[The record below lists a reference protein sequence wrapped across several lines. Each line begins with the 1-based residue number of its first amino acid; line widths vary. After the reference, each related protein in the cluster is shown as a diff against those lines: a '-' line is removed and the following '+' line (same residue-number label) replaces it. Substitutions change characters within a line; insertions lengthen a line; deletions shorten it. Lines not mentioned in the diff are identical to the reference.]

1 MKSIIALSAMAG
13 LVSVALTAPSRLHL
27 RSGNTQEVNVM
38 IQQIKST
45 SETDIAVVS
54 QDTSEIIGYSCS
66 STLNSGAFADLPITA
81 DIDENG
87 AGTLTVGSTTYKV
100 HEDRDTSGGIACA
113 RIFNDGESF
122 LDCAV
127 PVPSSL
133 NLSPLGDQ
141 ETTCFNSGAIPGLQS
156 AYKSMLAQQGPPE
169 PANLTRRDLSLSR
182 PVLDERQC
190 GIWSASSQVVGDGN
204 PHQNYYLKQLS
215 ENINCGAADSCSVG
229 QTESVS
235 YTIGWTASATAE
247 EWLTGGF
254 AVSASWTT
262 GNTYSCNGGSGDT
275 ICVWYNTAHTA
286 YTCENGEFNACTGF
300 SGDGDNFVMYSPNSN
315 NVGGGY
321 YCVVGTCRSQGEGYW
336 NYDGPAGGP
345 QD

>member
-1 MKSIIALSAMAG
+1 MKSIIALSALAG
-13 LVSVALTAPSRLHL
+13 LVPSALTAPSRLHL
-27 RSGNTQEVNVM
+27 RSDDAQEVNVM
-38 IQQIKST
+38 IQQVKST

-54 QDTSEIIGYSCS
+54 QNTSEILGYSCS

-81 DIDENG
+81 YIDENG

-133 NLSPLGDQ
+133 NLSPISDQ
-141 ETTCFNSGAIPGLQS
+141 ETACFNSGVIPSLQS

-169 PANLTRRDLSLSR
+169 TANLTRRDLSSSR

-215 ENINCGAADSCSVG
+215 
-229 QTESVS
+229 
-235 YTIGWTASATAE
+235 
-247 EWLTGGF
+247 
-254 AVSASWTT
+254 VSALLSLQPH
-262 GNTYSCNGGSGDT
+262 SL
-275 ICVWYNTAHTA
+275 
-286 YTCENGEFNACTGF
+286 
-300 SGDGDNFVMYSPNSN
+300 
-315 NVGGGY
+315 
-321 YCVVGTCRSQGEGYW
+321 
-336 NYDGPAGGP
+336 
-345 QD
+345 

>member
-1 MKSIIALSAMAG
+1 MKSIIAFSAMAG
-13 LVSVALTAPSRLHL
+13 LVPVALTAPSRLHL
-27 RSGNTQEVNVM
+27 RSDDTQEVNVM
-38 IQQIKST
+38 IQQVKST

-54 QDTSEIIGYSCS
+54 QDTSKILGYSCS
-66 STLNSGAFADLPITA
+66 STLSSGAFADLPITA

-127 PVPSSL
+127 PVPSSVK
-133 NLSPLGDQ
+133 LSPVSDQ
-141 ETTCFNSGAIPGLQS
+141 ETTCFNSGVIPSLQS

-169 PANLTRRDLSLSR
+169 TAKLTRRDLSSSR

-215 ENINCGAADSCSVG
+215 
-229 QTESVS
+229 
-235 YTIGWTASATAE
+235 
-247 EWLTGGF
+247 
-254 AVSASWTT
+254 VSA
-262 GNTYSCNGGSGDT
+262 
-275 ICVWYNTAHTA
+275 
-286 YTCENGEFNACTGF
+286 
-300 SGDGDNFVMYSPNSN
+300 FVLSSIIPAANEMLGKHKLRRSRQLQRRPIRKHILHHRLDSQRNSRRMADRRFLRERN
-315 NVGGGY
+315 LDD
-321 YCVVGTCRSQGEGYW
+321 RKHILLQRRFW
-336 NYDGPAGGP
+336 
-345 QD
+345 